1 MTLWICAT
9 CAVEYPDSET
19 PPQRCPICEDER
31 QYVPRTGQTWTTN
44 DELTASG
51 HRLVV
56 AEREPDLFTITTQ
69 PGVGIG
75 QHAVLARTTAGNL
88 LWDPTGFVDDD
99 GLRRVR
105 ELGGAE
111 FIVASHPHMF
121 GTQLAWSDAL
131 GGARVLVA
139 EKDREWLQRSGGA
152 IQFWDGERDL
162 LPGVTVRTVD
172 SAREA
177 TEGADILVTV
187 TTARTPVVEGA
198 WLSPG
203 MHCNVV
209 GAHYPDAREIDS
221 LAVRRSRVVV
231 DDLDQA
237 WGEKGELLIPLAAG
251 EIGRDHVVGDLGAVL
266 TGRCVGR
273 TADSDI
279 TMFCSG
285 GTALEYV
292 GVCAMLYERARAAGA
307 GQRLDTEGVP
317 C

>member
-1 MTLWICAT
+1 
-9 CAVEYPDSET
+9 
-19 PPQRCPICEDER
+19 
-31 QYVPRTGQTWTTN
+31 
-44 DELTASG
+44 
-51 HRLVV
+51 
-56 AEREPDLFTITTQ
+56 
-69 PGVGIG
+69 
-75 QHAVLARTTAGNL
+75 
-88 LWDPTGFVDDD
+88 
-99 GLRRVR
+99 
-105 ELGGAE
+105 
-111 FIVASHPHMF
+111 
-121 GTQLAWSDAL
+121 
-131 GGARVLVA
+131 
-139 EKDREWLQRSGGA
+139 
-152 IQFWDGERDL
+152 
-162 LPGVTVRTVD
+162 
-172 SAREA
+172 
-177 TEGADILVTV
+177 
-187 TTARTPVVEGA
+187 
-198 WLSPG
+198 

-209 GAHYPDAREIDS
+209 GAHYPDAREVDS

-292 GVCAMLYERARAAGA
+292 GACAMLYERARAAGA